1 MEYYTT
7 SLQHILA
14 EKERIDLIIQRQG
27 TTLCLDE
34 LVRLFHLT
42 PFDMD
47 TLLILI
53 CLAPELDLRCERL
66 YAYFQDDMTQKRP
79 GVALVLKRLKK

>member
-14 EKERIDLIIQRQG
+14 EKERIELIIQRPG
-27 TTLCLDE
+27 ITLCLDE
-34 LVRLFHLT
+34 MARLFHFT

-47 TLLILI
+47 TIPV
-53 CLAPELDLRCERL
+53 CLSPALNMRYKRL
-66 YAYFQDDMTQKRP
+66 YIYLQDHLTKKRSMD
-79 GVALVLKRLKK
+79 LVLKRLKNKP